1 MSNLERTMTSVSAIA
16 DFLGGKKT
24 LGANPK
30 TAGDW
35 EGIILDGMSVCSA
48 EALKESIAV
57 PDTVLAQLIGISE
70 KTLSRA
76 RAGRGRLDPVV
87 SDRLFR
93 VARIAALAID
103 GRLPTMFVTRAHV
116 EAGGLMSYGGNLGA
130 NFRHAA
136 DYVDKILRGAKPADL
151 PVEQPTKLELVIN
164 LKTAKAIGLTIPE
177 AFLLRADEVIE

>member
-1 MSNLERTMTSVSAIA
+1 MTSVSAIA

-93 VARIAALAID
+93 VARISALAID
-103 GRLPTMFVTRAHV
+103 VLEGEP
-116 EAGGLMSYGGNLGA
+116 
-130 NFRHAA
+130 AA
-136 DYVDKILRGAKPADL
+136 LRW
-151 PVEQPTKLELVIN
+151 
-164 LKTAKAIGLTIPE
+164 LKRPQIGLGGRAPLTLLTTDVGRDQVE
-177 AFLLRADEVIE
+177 KLLLRIEHGVYT